1 MNIGLTGGV
10 LAGAAGAPLAQSSG
24 AETERTQKDSSV
36 RERVA
41 DGQSKSERASGIG
54 TTDADQQTD
63 ERDADG
69 RRLWEQ
75 QEQRKK
81 AAADGDAAE
90 PRRAVKDPTG
100 VSGNSLDLTG

>member
-1 MNIGLTGGV
+1 MNIGLTGGA
-10 LAGAAGAPLAQSSG
+10 LGSAAGAPLAQTGG
-24 AETERTQKDSSV
+24 ADTERTQKDSSA

-75 QEQRKK
+75 QQKKK
-81 AAADGDAAE
+81 AAAEADAAE

-100 VSGNSLDLTG
+100 ISGNALDLTG